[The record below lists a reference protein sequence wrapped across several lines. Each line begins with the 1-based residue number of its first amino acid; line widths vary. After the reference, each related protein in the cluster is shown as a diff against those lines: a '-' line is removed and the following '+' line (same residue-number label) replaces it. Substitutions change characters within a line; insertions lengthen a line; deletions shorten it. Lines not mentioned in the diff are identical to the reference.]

1 MTPHNIKKHMIRL
14 FRKIRQRLL
23 SEDNYSIY
31 ILYASGEVILVVIG
45 ILIALSI
52 DNWNEERKTMESEQ
66 TYLVNLKEEFNY
78 NKKEL
83 ERAMSLN
90 NSNRKG
96 AIELSEFMGPHI
108 PQLTEEEFAFLFSE
122 TFDSEVQYRPSTGVL
137 YEIISS
143 GKLAIIKNTELK
155 AYLASW
161 EGAILK
167 IRFQEIEHSN
177 TRLQAYDIL
186 KSEGNQRSIL
196 HYTYAEESEIGQTK
210 FTNGNSH
217 LLRSEKFENQLSSFY
232 ITSKWLDDP
241 YYLDLLKHIEE
252 ILLLIDEE
260 LIK

>member
-1 MTPHNIKKHMIRL
+1 MIRL
-14 FRKIRQRLL
+14 FRKIRHRLL

-31 ILYASGEVILVVIG
+31 ILYASGEIILVVIG

-52 DNWNEERKTMESEQ
+52 DNWNEGRKIMESEQ
-66 TYLVNLKEEFNY
+66 SYLANLREEFIY

-83 ERAMSLN
+83 ERAISIN

-96 AIELSEFMGPHI
+96 SIELSKFMGPDT
-108 PQLTEEEFAFLFSE
+108 PGLTEDEFAFLFSE

-137 YEIISS
+137 SEIISS
-143 GKLAIIKNTELK
+143 GKLAIIENTALK
-155 AYLASW
+155 AHLASW
-161 EGAILK
+161 EGVILK

-186 KSEGNQRSIL
+186 KSEGNHRSIL
-196 HYTYAEESEIGQTK
+196 HYTYAEEFEIGQTN
-210 FTNGNSH
+210 FTEGNTH

-241 YYLDLLKHIEE
+241 YYLDLFKNIEG
-252 ILLLIDEE
+252 ILQLINEE
-260 LIK
+260 LKK